1 VVLVTVKINMQNPI
15 SLVDASPFLLILLG
29 AVFVHACFQLSVSV
43 LTLLSSHTIGRRLS
57 NSRLLN
63 LNFWYILG
71 VIVMIS
77 LLQLGAIAI
86 HRWAAAH
93 DNMLATI
100 VTFSVIPL
108 VALLM
113 ALFYYRTGR
122 GTQLWLPRPAAE
134 YITARAKRTKSSVE
148 AFTLGMTTAITELP
162 FALAPLAI
170 VAFAFQGFAA
180 EYWLRLAVGYALAVG
195 APLIF
200 VALYI
205 SSGHKISSVQ
215 RWRENAKDFLR
226 WTSAA
231 TLLLLTVYV
240 AVLQIGAAR

>member
-1 VVLVTVKINMQNPI
+1 MQNFF

-43 LTLLSSHTIGRRLS
+43 LTLLSSHTIGRRLP
-57 NSRLLN
+57 NGRLLN

-71 VIVMIS
+71 VIVMIA
-77 LLQLGAIAI
+77 LLQLGTMTVL
-86 HRWAAAH
+86 RWGMAH
-93 DNMLATI
+93 NVALATTLTLSI
-100 VTFSVIPL
+100 IPI
-108 VALLM
+108 VALLTV
-113 ALFYYRTGR
+113 AVYYRRGR

-134 YITARAKRTKSSVE
+134 YITTRAKRTKSSVE
-148 AFTLGMTTAITELP
+148 AFSLGMTTAVAELP

-180 EYWLRLAVGYALAVG
+180 EHWLRLSLGYGLAVG

-200 VALYI
+200 VAFYL

-215 RWRENAKDFLR
+215 LWRENAKDFLK
-226 WTSAA
+226 WTSAG
-231 TLLLLTVYV
+231 TLLLLLIFLT
-240 AVLQIGAAR
+240 VLQLGGTK

>member
-1 VVLVTVKINMQNPI
+1 MQNTLA
-15 SLVDASPFLLILLG
+15 SLDVSQFLLILAG

-43 LTLLSSHTIGRRLS
+43 LTLLSSHTIGRRLP

-71 VIVMIS
+71 VIVMIA
-77 LLQLGAIAI
+77 LLQLGAIAV
-86 HRWAAAH
+86 HRQAMAH
-93 DNMLATI
+93 DSTLTTA
-100 VTFSVIPL
+100 VTLSILPFI
-108 VALLM
+108 ALLTV
-113 ALFYYRTGR
+113 LFYYRRGR
-122 GTQLWLPRPAAE
+122 GTQLWLPRPAAD
-134 YITARAKRTKSSVE
+134 YITQRAKRTKSSVE
-148 AFTLGMTTAITELP
+148 AFILGTATALTELP

-180 EYWLRLAVGYALAVG
+180 DRWLQLSVGYAVAVCL
-195 APLIF
+195 PLVF

-215 RWRENAKDFLR
+215 RWRENAKDFLK

-231 TLLLLTVYV
+231 TLLLLTIYL
-240 AVLQIGAAR
+240 AVLQIGVSR